1 MHGNNHKKYFFIGDH
16 TYFIIKLYV
25 KACKHSTAAAVVLD
39 YSPMCIHPPFIFSSL
54 LLFSLLYFHQVLLYF
69 STQSQQFFH
78 VNRQTKRKFSIFI
91 ISHQTLLWFCREKNS
106 IYLVSLISPTP
117 SLYSTKNLVKY
128 VVLIPK
134 SFPSWLEAL
143 QQDWQLFGLLYIF
156 FPQTEQANKQKKLFI
171 ANFSLGIGSFL
182 LPHSHQILGSICI
195 QSRFH
200 PTPSFPIMYPHPH
213 PQQQPKHSE
222 KKTCKIRLS
231 HLTFSLFLKTFLCI
245 TKKQGEK

>member
-1 MHGNNHKKYFFIGDH
+1 MKIAMHNGSNNLFLKCMAITIKNIFLSV
-16 TYFIIKLYV
+16 IIHISSLNFTV

-156 FPQTEQANKQKKLFI
+156 FPQAEQANKQKK
-171 ANFSLGIGSFL
+171 NFL
-182 LPHSHQILGSICI
+182 LLIS
-195 QSRFH
+195 
-200 PTPSFPIMYPHPH
+200 PS
-213 PQQQPKHSE
+213 
-222 KKTCKIRLS
+222 
-231 HLTFSLFLKTFLCI
+231 
-245 TKKQGEK
+245 G